1 MAISFSY
8 FFEGFSLLRRIK
20 GCNKQNRRCRWPPQ
34 PNRNMKSVNKVLLA
48 AVVAVTL
55 TTVNYAKADGAFLSP
70 RAQENQIHIVAGSSA
85 NNPNLLTNRPT
96 GNVRGW
102 ASARSLVTTP
112 GVNTTD
118 LVSGP
123 RPTMSPKDPR
133 YAQALQELREVQI
146 APLK

>member
-1 MAISFSY
+1 
-8 FFEGFSLLRRIK
+8 
-20 GCNKQNRRCRWPPQ
+20 
-34 PNRNMKSVNKVLLA
+34 MKNTNKVLMA
-48 AVVAVTL
+48 AIVAVAL

-70 RAQENQIHIVAGSSA
+70 RAQGNQTHVVASSSV
-85 NNPNLLTNRPT
+85 NDPDLLANRPT

-102 ASARSLVTTP
+102 ASAQSLVKAS
-112 GVNTTD
+112 GMDTTD

-133 YAQALQELREVQI
+133 YAQAVQELREVQI

>member
-1 MAISFSY
+1 MAA
-8 FFEGFSLLRRIK
+8 L
-20 GCNKQNRRCRWPPQ
+20 
-34 PNRNMKSVNKVLLA
+34 
-48 AVVAVTL
+48 VAVAL
-55 TTVNYAKADGAFLSP
+55 TTVNYAKADGALLSP
-70 RAQENQIHIVAGSSA
+70 RAQGNQIHIVAGSSVDD
-85 NNPNLLTNRPT
+85 PNLLTNHPT

-102 ASARSLVTTP
+102 ASARSFVKAP
-112 GVNTTD
+112 GTDTTD